1 MLENI
6 RRNWKSSGSAVIA
19 ALAGLVAIFY
29 PDKTQVINQVA
40 AGIALLFG
48 AILGL
53 VGKDGDKSGTAAR
66 PNP

>member
-1 MLENI
+1 MWDNI
-6 RRNWKSSGSAVIA
+6 ARNWKTSGSAVVA
-19 ALAGLVAIFY
+19 AIAGLFAVLY
-29 PDKTQVINQVA
+29 PDKSGLINQVA

-53 VGKDGDKSGTAAR
+53 VGKDGDKSGTATN